1 MPTSLTLR
9 LRGEEEHQ
17 HGPYL
22 ASLMQGVLME
32 KIDPGYAEYL
42 HMTGAHPYSQ
52 NIQVKDNLIYWN
64 INALSDEAEKQLIH
78 PLLNSDDTSI
88 FLSHRQETLEII
100 DKTVKKCSYDELV
113 HKYYFGSNGRNLTL
127 QFLTPA
133 GFKQGGRYCI
143 FPTGRLIFQSL
154 MQRYDAGAEDSSIF
168 SEELVE
174 EFEQYTEITD
184 YKLRS
189 VRFSM
194 EGVKIPSFI
203 GECTIRIK
211 GPQQMVN
218 VAHMLAH
225 FGEFSG
231 VGIKTGLGMGALS
244 VREIPFNMRHKVKTD
259 TNQIQQTGKRGD

>member
-1 MPTSLTLR
+1 ML
-9 LRGEEEHQ
+9 
-17 HGPYL
+17 
-22 ASLMQGVLME
+22 
-32 KIDPGYAEYL
+32 K
-42 HMTGAHPYSQ
+42 
-52 NIQVKDNLIYWN
+52 
-64 INALSDEAEKQLIH
+64 
-78 PLLNSDDTSI
+78 
-88 FLSHRQETLEII
+88 
-100 DKTVKKCSYDELV
+100 
-113 HKYYFGSNGRNLTL
+113 
-127 QFLTPA
+127 
-133 GFKQGGRYCI
+133 
-143 FPTGRLIFQSL
+143 
-154 MQRYDAGAEDSSIF
+154 SSIF

-194 EGVKIPSFI
+194 EGVKIPSFV
-203 GECTIRIK
+203 GECTIRIR

-259 TNQIQQTGKRGD
+259 TNQTQQTGKRGD